1 MLDRGSAEDG
11 EFSRRNPAMPRS
23 LGQHLT
29 NTAINVVPPLLTY
42 YGLRVFG
49 VTEYLALV
57 GAIAVA
63 TVQGLLM
70 VVRRRRFEPIN
81 ALVIVVA
88 ACSLTAAFT
97 TKNPRVV
104 QVIEITPISLLI
116 WSFLASGLMRKPAS
130 LNIVAAIVPGLADK
144 ALPERGWTQ
153 RDIEDWHRLHRRL
166 CIWLGFLCGL
176 FPVVAIFW
184 IFSLSVDVSQILIV
198 TVGNA
203 VLVLVIVSAIVM
215 LRRFVQQRAV
225 QPEATCPEQPA

>member
-1 MLDRGSAEDG
+1 MLEHGAAEDG
-11 EFSRRNPAMPRS
+11 EFSKKGPAAPRS
-23 LGQHLT
+23 LREHLR

-42 YGLRVFG
+42 YGLRLFD

-57 GAIAVA
+57 GAILVA
-63 TVQGLLM
+63 TLQGLVS
-70 VVRRRRFEPIN
+70 VVRRRRVEPIN

-104 QVIEITPISLLI
+104 QVIEIVPISLLI
-116 WSFLASGLMRKPAS
+116 WVFFASGLVRRPAS
-130 LNIVAAIVPGLADK
+130 VKLVAAIVPGLADE
-144 ALPERGWTQ
+144 ALPDRGWTQ

-166 CIWLGFLCGL
+166 CTWLGFLCGL

-198 TVGNA
+198 AVGNA
-203 VLVLVIVSAIVM
+203 VLLLVILSAIVL
-215 LRRFVQQRAV
+215 LRRFVQQRSV
-225 QPEATCPEQPA
+225 SPADTFPR